1 MLPETREQQ
10 IAESTERLLRDL
22 DEEVNELA
30 PVPGALPN
38 QTVSDH
44 VALAAKSGAKWGCL
58 FCTFLSLTVQ
68 RDHCAETLKPN
79 GIMPWHVYPRAS
91 AMFLVI
97 LSMPALIWL
106 FGLWTA
112 VLILALVIGIDI
124 LVGKLI
130 DYLNPKP

>member
-30 PVPGALPN
+30 PVPGALPD

-44 VALAAKSGAKWGCL
+44 VALAAKSGATWGHL
-58 FCTFLSLTVQ
+58 FCIFLSWTVQ
-68 RDHCAETLKPN
+68 KDHCAVTLADGP
-79 GIMPWHVYPRAS
+79 MPWHVYPRAL
-91 AMFLVI
+91 AMFLGI
-97 LSMPALIWL
+97 LGMPLWIWL
-106 FGLWTA
+106 LGLWAA
-112 VLILALVIGIDI
+112 VLLLGLVIGVDI

-130 DYLNPKP
+130 DYLNPKA